1 MKKTIAIAAV
11 ITTIG
16 LAGLTQAYAW
26 GPRGG
31 GNYGNCPQFT
41 GSQYSQVDP
50 AMQEKFDK
58 FFTDT
63 QALRKEIAMKRAEK
77 QALMRAATPDPTA
90 VSKVTGELFDL
101 RAAMRQKADE
111 AGVSN
116 FVGPMN
122 GRGDGT
128 GMWGGSGRG
137 GRFMDNGMGSRG
149 HMGGRSW

>member
-31 GNYGNCPQFT
+31 GNYGNCPQYQ

-50 AMQEKFDK
+50 ATQEKVDK
-58 FFTDT
+58 FIADT

-77 QALMRAATPDPTA
+77 RAMMRADNPDPAA
-90 VSKVTGELFDL
+90 VSKITGELFDL
-101 RAAMRQKADE
+101 QATMRQKADE
-111 AGVSN
+111 AGVSA

-122 GRGDGT
+122 GRGDGP
-128 GMWGGSGRG
+128 GMKGGPGKG
-137 GRFMDNGMGSRG
+137 GRFMNGNMDNRG
-149 HMGGRSW
+149 FMGGRS